1 MERISARRQRGFTL
15 IELMIVVAI
24 IGILAAIAYPSYQQY
39 VERTN
44 RSAAQQFLMTIA
56 SRQEQYLLDNRAYA
70 LGTNALSALGLTVP
84 PEVQP
89 NYDVSITAISG
100 VTPSYVITA
109 AGKGRM
115 ASDDDQTLNHRG
127 EKTPLEKWK

>member
-1 MERISARRQRGFTL
+1 MKRISARQQGGFTL

-44 RSAAQQFLMTIA
+44 RSAAHQFMMTIA

-70 LGTNALSALGLTVP
+70 LGSTALSALGLTIP

-89 NYDVSITAISG
+89 NYNISIAAIAG
-100 VTPSYVITA
+100 VAPSYVITA

-115 ASDDDQTLNHRG
+115 ANDGDQTLNHRG